1 MTKSLDMKIKSPF
14 LNLLLCRVAVV
25 ALKLT
30 YKCTRIDIRLG
41 DPVHDPYNSK
51 RDQEC
56 VYSVWHDQIL
66 YPLFMQTPQHIVAVV
81 GRHRDGD
88 YVSNILKA
96 LKLKAIRGSSSRG
109 GTEAVLQALDLV
121 QDHSLVIT
129 PDGPRGPRWKMKA
142 GCAFVASQTGIPV
155 VATAFSC
162 SNAWHVQG
170 SWTDL
175 VIPKPFSKVYALTSE
190 PIHIPPKA
198 TREELEGYTEQIQ
211 AEMDRLAEI
220 AIALA
225 EGREIEDQS
234 QPALKEGK
242 LAA

>member
-1 MTKSLDMKIKSPF
+1 MKIKSPF

-25 ALKLT
+25 VLKVL
-30 YKCTRIDIRLG
+30 YKTTRIDIRLG
-41 DPVHDPYNSK
+41 DPIHDPYNSS
-51 RDQEC
+51 REEEC

-88 YVSNILKA
+88 YVSNVLKA
-96 LKLKAIRGSSSRG
+96 LKAKAIRGSSSKG
-109 GTEAVLQALDLV
+109 GTEAVLQALELV

-155 VATAFSC
+155 IATAFSC
-162 SNAWHVQG
+162 SNAWRVKG

-190 PIHIPPKA
+190 PIHVPAKA
-198 TREELEGYTEQIQ
+198 TRDEIRTCTEQIQ
-211 AEMDRLAEI
+211 AEMDRLATI

-225 EGREIEDQS
+225 EGRNLEESISAEQS
-234 QPALKEGK
+234 GSKF
-242 LAA
+242 AA